1 MWLNNYRC
9 NQTIKQS
16 FLGPIEKDT
25 MCYNVL
31 RSCGTLFYTWPPND
45 DNGVSVCHYEH
56 GNNNKIQL
64 ASILDMN
71 VFVVGYEPMP
81 KLGFGKVYQI
91 KNARSMIEG
100 IVYSVSI
107 KQNPWCTC
115 SNNESRNLNKMK
127 WWSLA
132 TYLWGLQYYFKW

>member
-1 MWLNNYRC
+1 MWLNNYKC
-9 NQTIKQS
+9 NQKIKQS

-31 RSCGTLFYTWPPND
+31 WSWGTLSYTWPPYD
-45 DNGVSVCHYEH
+45 HNGVSICHYEH

-71 VFVVGYEPMP
+71 AFVVGYEPLP
-81 KLGFGKVYQI
+81 KLEFGKVYQI
-91 KNARSMIEG
+91 KNVRSMVEG
-100 IVYSVSI
+100 IIYGVSI

-115 SNNESRNLNKMK
+115 QNNEIRNLNKMK
-127 WWSLA
+127 WSLT
-132 TYLWGLQYYFKW
+132 TYLLGLQYYFKW